1 MISTLVQLFWLLP
14 LLAGQPID
22 PEHARAEEILRGMS
36 LEQKVGQ
43 LMMVGFGGRSMGPEI
58 SHLLLDHHIGSVALY
73 SRNISNTEQLA
84 KLVRSVRET
93 MRGEIQPFVAI
104 DQEGGNVVRVRTD
117 VTVLPGAMALGATRD
132 PVLAYLAGQANAV
145 DLGLLGIDMNLAPV
159 LDVNRNPANPV
170 INIRAFGD
178 HPKLVAKIG
187 VWFILGQQQAGMAT
201 VAKHFPGH
209 GDTAHDSHF
218 ALPVTNESLDRLR
231 GIALLPFREAID
243 AGLDAIMTAH
253 VRVPAVDD
261 SQTPASLSKKVITD
275 LLRGEMAYDGLVI
288 TDDLEM
294 RAIAERMTVGQAAVQ
309 AILAGADIIMVI
321 WTPRKKHQVFEAL
334 VAAVKDGRISQSRI
348 DKSVRRILRL
358 KAKRGTLDA
367 LAGRAPS
374 LTDSFPNPY
383 HSRLV
388 RTIAHRGIT
397 LVRNQQSILPL
408 CQGRGV
414 LVAGP
419 QKVFLDEMKK
429 LLPDAKTIRLS
440 RVPTRKRRKE
450 DLERL
455 TKLAGQHRVVVVAVV
470 NAYQAWLVQRLS
482 HNIKVPLVAV
492 SFGSPYY
499 LRNFPRVSAYLCAYS
514 YLASAQKAAAR
525 ALCSRISI
533 TGRLPVTIT
542 KHYPRGHGVT
552 LPRGTCTT
560 AASR

>member
-1 MISTLVQLFWLLP
+1 MSGVLVQLFWLLP
-14 LLAGQPID
+14 LLAGQPVD
-22 PEHARAEEILRGMS
+22 PAHARAEEILQGMS

-43 LMMVGFGGRSMGPEI
+43 LMMVGFGGRTMGPEI
-58 SHLLLDHHIGSVALY
+58 SRLLLDHHIGSVALY
-73 SRNISNTEQLA
+73 SRNISNTKQLA
-84 KLVRSVRET
+84 KLVRDVRKT
-93 MRGEIQPFVAI
+93 MSQEIQPFVAI

-187 VWFILGQQQAGMAT
+187 VWFVQGQQQAGMAT

-209 GDTAHDSHF
+209 GDTASDSHF
-218 ALPVTNESLDRLR
+218 SLPVTNLSLEHLR

-261 SQTPASLSKKVITD
+261 SDTPASLSKKVISG

-309 AILAGADIIMVI
+309 AVLAGADIVMVI

-334 VAAVKDGRISQSRI
+334 VAAVKEGRISQSRI
-348 DKSVRRILRL
+348 DESVRRILRL

-367 LAGRAPS
+367 LSEKAPS
-374 LTDSFPNPY
+374 LDDSFPNPY

-419 QKVFLDEMKK
+419 QKVFLGEMKK
-429 LLPDAKTIRLS
+429 LLPDVKTVQLS
-440 RVPTRKRRKE
+440 RVPTRKRRNE

-455 TKLAGQHRVVVVAVV
+455 TRLAGQHRVVVVAVV

-482 HNIKVPLVAV
+482 HNINVPLVAV

-499 LRNFPRVSAYLCAYS
+499 LRNFPGVTAYLCAYS
-514 YLASAQKAAAR
+514 YLASAQKAAAQ

-552 LPRGTCTT
+552 LPRGACTT

>member
-1 MISTLVQLFWLLP
+1 MIQALAFLFGLP
-14 LLAGQPID
+14 LLLANQPVD
-22 PEHARAEEILRGMS
+22 PLHVRVEKILAGMS

-43 LMMVGFGGRSMGPEI
+43 LLMVGFGGRSMGPEI
-58 SHLLLDHHIGSVALY
+58 ARLLLDHHIGSVALY
-73 SRNISNTEQLA
+73 SRNISNTSQLA

-93 MRGEIQPFVAI
+93 MKNEIQPFVAI

-178 HPKLVAKIG
+178 HPKLVSKIG

-209 GDTAHDSHF
+209 GATSHDSHF
-218 ALPVTNESLDRLR
+218 SLPVTNASLEQLR
-231 GIALLPFREAID
+231 GIELLPFREAID

-261 SQTPASLSKKVITD
+261 SEAPASLSCKVITE

-294 RAIAERMTVGQAAVQ
+294 RAIAEKMSVGEAAVS
-309 AILAGADIIMVI
+309 AILAGADVIMVI
-321 WTPRKKHQVFEAL
+321 WTPRKKHAVFQAL
-334 VAAVKDGRISQSRI
+334 VAAVEQGRIPPSRI
-348 DKSVRRILRL
+348 DASVRRVLRL

-367 LAGRAPS
+367 LASKAPS
-374 LTDSFPNPY
+374 LSDSFPNPY

-388 RTIAHRGIT
+388 RTIARRGIT

-408 CQGRGV
+408 CQSRGV

-419 QKVFLDEMKK
+419 QKVFLNEMKS
-429 LLPDAKTIRLS
+429 LLPDATIFNLRQ
-440 RVPTRKRRKE
+440 VPSQKRRRE

-455 TKLAGQHRVVVVAVV
+455 TKLAGQHRVVVIAVV

-482 HNIKVPLVAV
+482 HKIQIPLVAV

-499 LRNFPRVSAYLCAYS
+499 LRNFPRVAGYLCAYS

-533 TGRLPVTIT
+533 TGRLPVSISR
-542 KHYPRGHGVT
+542 HYPRGHGVV
-552 LPRGTCTT
+552 LPRGACTS
-560 AASR
+560 AASH

>member
-1 MISTLVQLFWLLP
+1 MIATLLQLFWLLP
-14 LLAGQPID
+14 LLAD
-22 PEHARAEEILRGMS
+22 PPVDPAHARAEEILRGMS

-43 LMMVGFGGRSMGPEI
+43 LMMVGFGGRTMGPEI
-58 SHLLLDHHIGSVALY
+58 SRLLLDRHIGSVALY
-73 SRNISNTEQLA
+73 SRNISNTKQLA
-84 KLVRSVRET
+84 KLVRDIRKT
-93 MRGEIQPFVAI
+93 MHQEIQPFVAI

-187 VWFILGQQQAGMAT
+187 VWFILGQQQAGLAS

-218 ALPVTNESLDRLR
+218 SLPVTNESLEQLR

-243 AGLDAIMTAH
+243 AGLDAVMTAH

-261 SQTPASLSKKVITD
+261 SDTPASLSKKVISG

-294 RAIAERMTVGQAAVQ
+294 RAIAERMTAGEAAVR
-309 AILAGADIIMVI
+309 AILAGADVIMVI
-321 WTPRKKHQVFEAL
+321 WTPSKKHQVFEAL
-334 VAAVKDGRISQSRI
+334 IAAVKDGRISESRI
-348 DKSVRRILRL
+348 DESVRRILRL

-367 LAGRAPS
+367 LSGEPPS
-374 LTDSFPNPY
+374 LSDNFPNPY

-388 RTIAHRGIT
+388 RTIAHRGVT
-397 LVRNQQSILPL
+397 LVRNQGSILPL
-408 CQGRGV
+408 CQSRGV

-419 QKVFLDEMKK
+419 QKVFLNEMKK
-429 LLPDAKTIRLS
+429 LLPDATTVQLS
-440 RVPTRKRRKE
+440 RVPSRKRRQD
-450 DLERL
+450 DLDKL
-455 TKLAGQHRVVVVAVV
+455 TKLAGKHRVVVVAVV
-470 NAYQAWLVQRLS
+470 NAYQAWLVQQLS
-482 HNIKVPLVAV
+482 HKIKVPLVAV

-499 LRNFPRVSAYLCAYS
+499 LRNFPRVNGYLCAYS

-542 KHYPRGHGVT
+542 RQYPRGHGVT
-552 LPRGTCTT
+552 LPRGTCST